1 MAPERRRGRRD
12 NGLDAADWTAIDD
25 LDPRVGE
32 YLLDALGARGIAA
45 YLQPSMD
52 VNPITRQAIVPAR
65 PTDRLFVD
73 RRQAEAARSF
83 VRQILA
89 EVEQDRRLEAAFA
102 GIVAGFHRPDPETRP
117 WPASEDVDTSAGAPA
132 ESAAPPT
139 VTDPPPPAT
148 GPVDARHLTEPS
160 LLEAL
165 DTFGAHLP
173 DEPQERFVP
182 PPPPPL
188 PRLSAQ
194 AVIGTL
200 AILAGLVI
208 LLRPDLLGLGRGTGM
223 LLGFAAILGGA
234 TALILR
240 LRPGTDPDETVR
252 PDDGAQV

>member
-1 MAPERRRGRRD
+1 MAADRRRGRRD
-12 NGLDAADWTAIDD
+12 NGLDATDWTAIDD

-52 VNPITRQAIVPAR
+52 VNPITRQTIVPSR

-73 RRQAEAARSF
+73 RRQAEAARGF

-102 GIVAGFHRPDPETRP
+102 GIVAGFHRPDPETPP
-117 WPASEDVDTSAGAPA
+117 WPASEEVDRSADSVSEAT
-132 ESAAPPT
+132 PPL
-139 VTDPPPPAT
+139 DPPPPPA
-148 GPVDARHLTEPS
+148 GPVDARHVTEPS

-165 DTFGAHLP
+165 DTFGADLP
-173 DEPQERFVP
+173 DDPQERFVP

-194 AVIGTL
+194 AVLGTVAVPRRSVPAVL
-200 AILAGLVI
+200 HAR
-208 LLRPDLLGLGRGTGM
+208 RPVFPGRH
-223 LLGFAAILGGA
+223 A
-234 TALILR
+234 
-240 LRPGTDPDETVR
+240 
-252 PDDGAQV
+252 

>member
-1 MAPERRRGRRD
+1 MAADRRRGRRD
-12 NGLDAADWTAIDD
+12 NGLDATDWTAIDD

-52 VNPITRQAIVPAR
+52 VNPITRQTIVPSR

-73 RRQAEAARSF
+73 RRQAEAARGF

-102 GIVAGFHRPDPETRP
+102 GIVAGFHRPDPETPP
-117 WPASEDVDTSAGAPA
+117 WPASEEVDRSADSVSEAT
-132 ESAAPPT
+132 PPL
-139 VTDPPPPAT
+139 DPPPPPA
-148 GPVDARHLTEPS
+148 GPVDARHVTEPS

-165 DTFGAHLP
+165 DTFGADLP
-173 DEPQERFVP
+173 DDPQERFVP
-182 PPPPPL
+182 PL
-188 PRLSAQ
+188 RRCRGCRQ

-208 LLRPDLLGLGRGTGM
+208 LLPGPGARRGTGM
-223 LLGFAAILGGA
+223 LLGCHHPRQGHRPHPAPA
-234 TALILR
+234 TGHR
-240 LRPGTDPDETVR
+240 PDETVR